1 MKTILHVFDVNAPR
15 DKVFK
20 AITTQEGLSNWW
32 TTDVSVDPGVGSI
45 IDFQFGGDFNP
56 DMKVTRLEQD
66 QVVHWICVDGHD
78 NWQDN
83 TFKFQMKD
91 VAGKTR
97 VIFTQDYAR
106 ELSDDD
112 YGIYN
117 FNWGY
122 YMESLRLYC
131 EQGEGKPFKP

>member
-1 MKTILHVFDVNAPR
+1 MKTILHVFDVVVPR
-15 DKVFK
+15 DKVFR

-32 TTDVSVDPGVGSI
+32 TTDVSVDPGVGGI

-66 QVVHWICVDGHD
+66 RVVHWICVDGHD

-83 TFKFQMKD
+83 TFKFQMRD
-91 VAGKTR
+91 AADKTR

-106 ELSDDD
+106 ELSDED

-131 EQGEGKPFKP
+131 EQGAGKPFKP

>member
-15 DKVFK
+15 EKVFK
-20 AITTQEGLSNWW
+20 AVTTQEGLANWW
-32 TTDVSVDPGVGSI
+32 TTDVSVDPGVGGL
-45 IDFQFGGDFNP
+45 IDFKFGGDFNP

-66 QVVHWICVDGHD
+66 RAVQWLCVDGHA

-97 VIFTQDYAR
+97 LTFTQDYAT
-106 ELSDDD
+106 ELSDED

-131 EQGEGKPFKP
+131 EEGEGKPFKP

>member
-1 MKTILHVFDVNAPR
+1 MKTILHVFDVNTPPDR
-15 DKVFK
+15 VFK

-32 TTDVSVDPGVGSI
+32 TTDVSVDPGVGGI

-56 DMKVTRLEQD
+56 DMKVTQLEQD
-66 QVVHWICVDGHD
+66 RSVHWICVDGHD

-91 VAGKTR
+91 VDGKTR
-97 VIFTQDYAR
+97 LIFTQDYAR
-106 ELSDDD
+106 ELSDED

-122 YMESLRLYC
+122 YLESLRLYC
-131 EQGEGKPFKP
+131 EQGEGRPFKP